1 MITSRV
7 TSGGETTIPH
17 EIRDALNLR
26 GGEEVRYDVQGDTVV
41 LTKAMQVSEPFA
53 VFEEWRS
60 EADRIAYAE
69 L

>member
-1 MITSRV
+1 M
-7 TSGGETTIPH
+7 
-17 EIRDALNLR
+17 NLR